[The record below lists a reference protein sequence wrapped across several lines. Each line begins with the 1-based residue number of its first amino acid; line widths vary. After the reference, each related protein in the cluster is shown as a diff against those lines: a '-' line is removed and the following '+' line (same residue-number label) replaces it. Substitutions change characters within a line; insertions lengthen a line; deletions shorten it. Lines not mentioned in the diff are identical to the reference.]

1 MSLPSTSLTAFAEK
15 LKQLHG
21 QLSQVI
27 LGKSDVITEILTAL
41 LTGGSVLIE
50 DVPGVGKT
58 TLAKALAQS
67 VDLKFNRIQST
78 PDLLPGDVFGF
89 SVLNPQ
95 TGQFSFRK
103 GPVFCNILLVDEIN
117 RASPRTQAALLEA
130 MAERQ
135 VTIEGTQYD
144 LDPPFLVLATQ
155 NPLEHQGTFPLPESQ
170 LDRFLFMISMD
181 YPDRESEIDLLYSQG
196 TLAAPMELAPVLSHE
211 ELIECHRLVK
221 HVFVERS
228 IAHYLVRLVEATR
241 NHPQITLGASPRC
254 SLMLFQA
261 CQARAFLLG
270 REMVLPDD
278 VQHLAPLVL
287 RHRLVTSRQSSFSD
301 DSRATLLQEIL
312 SQTEVPT

>member
-1 MSLPSTSLTAFAEK
+1 MSLPSPSITLYTEK
-15 LKQLHG
+15 LKQLHD

-27 LGKSDVITEILTAL
+27 LGKSDVISEVLTAL
-41 LTGGSVLIE
+41 LASGSVLIE

-135 VTIEGTQYD
+135 VTIEGVQYE
-144 LDPPFLVLATQ
+144 LEPPFLVLATQ

-181 YPDRESEIDLLYSQG
+181 YPDRESEIDLLFEQG
-196 TLAAPMELAPVLSHE
+196 TTANSVELAPVLTHE

-221 HVFVERS
+221 KIFVERS
-228 IAHYLVRLVEATR
+228 VANYLVRLIEATR
-241 NHPQITLGASPRC
+241 NHPEITLGASPRC

-270 REMVLPDD
+270 REMVIPDD

-287 RHRLVTSRQSSFSD
+287 RHRLVPRRHSTSADETKASII
-301 DSRATLLQEIL
+301 QEIL

>member
-1 MSLPSTSLTAFAEK
+1 MSLPSPSITLYTEK
-15 LKQLHG
+15 LKQLHD

-27 LGKSDVITEILTAL
+27 LGKSDVISEVLTAL
-41 LTGGSVLIE
+41 LASGSVLIE

-135 VTIEGTQYD
+135 VTIEGVQYE
-144 LDPPFLVLATQ
+144 LEPPFLVLATQ

-181 YPDRESEIDLLYSQG
+181 YPDRESEIDLLFEQG
-196 TLAAPMELAPVLSHE
+196 TMANSVELAPVLTHE

-221 HVFVERS
+221 KIFVERS
-228 IAHYLVRLVEATR
+228 VANYLVRLIEATR
-241 NHPQITLGASPRC
+241 NHPEITLGASPRC

-270 REMVLPDD
+270 REMVIPDD

-287 RHRLVTSRQSSFSD
+287 RHRLVPRRHSTSADETKASII
-301 DSRATLLQEIL
+301 QEIL

>member
-1 MSLPSTSLTAFAEK
+1 MSLPSPSITLYTEK
-15 LKQLHG
+15 LKQLHD

-27 LGKSDVITEILTAL
+27 LGKSDVISEVLTAL
-41 LTGGSVLIE
+41 LASGSVLIE

-135 VTIEGTQYD
+135 VTIEGVQYE
-144 LDPPFLVLATQ
+144 LEPPFLVLATQ

-181 YPDRESEIDLLYSQG
+181 YPDRESEIDLLFEQG
-196 TLAAPMELAPVLSHE
+196 TLANSVELAPVLTHE

-221 HVFVERS
+221 KIFVERS
-228 IAHYLVRLVEATR
+228 VANYLVRLIEATR
-241 NHPQITLGASPRC
+241 NHPEITLGASPRC

-270 REMVLPDD
+270 REMVIPDD

-287 RHRLVTSRQSSFSD
+287 RHRLVPRRHSTSADETKASII
-301 DSRATLLQEIL
+301 QEIL

>member
-1 MSLPSTSLTAFAEK
+1 MSSPSTSITDFADK
-15 LKQLHG
+15 LKRLHG

-27 LGKSDVITEILTAL
+27 LGKSDVITDVLTAL
-41 LTGGSVLIE
+41 LAGGSVLIE

-135 VTIEGTQYD
+135 VTIEGVQYE
-144 LDPPFLVLATQ
+144 LEPPFLVLATQ

-181 YPDRESEIDLLYSQG
+181 YPDRESEIDLLFNQG
-196 TLAAPMELAPVLSHE
+196 TATHPVELAPVLTHE
-211 ELIECHRLVK
+211 ELIECYRLVGQ
-221 HVFVERS
+221 VFVERS
-228 IAHYLVRLVEATR
+228 VAHYLVRLMEATR
-241 NHPQITLGASPRC
+241 NHPEITLGASPRC

-287 RHRLVTSRQSSFSD
+287 RHRLVTRRSSTSAD
-301 DSRATLLQEIL
+301 ATKASIIQEIL
-312 SQTEVPT
+312 SQTKVPT